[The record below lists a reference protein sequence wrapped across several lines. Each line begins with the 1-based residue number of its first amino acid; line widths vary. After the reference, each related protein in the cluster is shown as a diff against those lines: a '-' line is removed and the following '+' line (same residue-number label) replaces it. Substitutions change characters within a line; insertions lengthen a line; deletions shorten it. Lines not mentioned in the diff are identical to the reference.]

1 MDQTCY
7 KCKEI
12 KSLSEFYKRKSKKN
26 GYCGRC
32 KKCDNILKNDW
43 VKRNPE
49 KRRSYE
55 RKRTPRMAKKKI
67 RDRIRNRKY
76 RKELS
81 DQYICYLI
89 RVSCKG
95 LISKDIPDEMIELH
109 RLNLKIKRQLGLTPE
124 LKEGED

>member
-55 RKRTPRMAKKKI
+55 RKRIPRMEKKRI
-67 RDRIRNRKY
+67 LDRIRNRKY

-81 DQYICYLI
+81 DQYICHLI
-89 RVSCKG
+89 RVTSKG
-95 LISKDIPDEMIELH
+95 LSKEDIQTEYIEAY
-109 RLNLKIKRQLGLTPE
+109 RENLKLKRQLGLTSK
-124 LKEGED
+124 LKEFE